1 MESERVSQEGY
12 FDTGLQARKG
22 VQRFRYLEENSDDIN
37 ELYIYEPLDTIR
49 TVIYSVLGIL
59 LAAFLIAGIV
69 LGTIS
74 IFNMSK
80 EEYLP
85 TYIAPDDLASLYN
98 NLDYVNGE
106 EATSEEYIQIN
117 KYLTD
122 YFNVYA
128 EGKGFD
134 KLNKYVSGGSSVA
147 SKAKD
152 YRVHTEYSYDK
163 QDCYYRGMKFFG
175 TYIRLNKVNK
185 VLVKD
190 NQYYVYC
197 WVNVPYKDGLSEYYN
212 KNAAD
217 LVLFFNKNSKTM
229 SNLTKFIV
237 KSLKNTTI
245 PCVEREYL
253 FKLDKDFLKLV
264 DDTGMVDLVV
274 EPYEEA
280 MNVVSNVLSGKLI
293 G

>member
-1 MESERVSQEGY
+1 MDSDKVDY

-22 VQRFRYLEENSDDIN
+22 VQRFKYLEENSDDIN
-37 ELYIYEPLDTIR
+37 ELYVYEPLGTIK
-49 TVIYSVLGIL
+49 TLVYSIIGIIV
-59 LAAFLIAGIV
+59 AAIMIAGIV
-69 LGTIS
+69 LGIIS
-74 IFNMSK
+74 IFNMNRK
-80 EEYLP
+80 GYLP
-85 TYIAPDDLASLYN
+85 TYIAPDDLQSLYS
-98 NLDYVNGE
+98 NLDYINGV
-106 EATSEEYIQIN
+106 EASSEEYIRVN

-128 EGKGFD
+128 KGEGFD
-134 KLNKYVSGGSSVA
+134 KLNEFVSDGSSVA
-147 SKAKD
+147 DKAED
-152 YRVHTEYSYDK
+152 YRVHTKHSYDK

-185 VLVKD
+185 VLIKD

-197 WVNVPYKDGLSEYYN
+197 WVNVPYTDGLSEYYN

-229 SNLTKFIV
+229 PNLTKYIV

-253 FKLDKDFLKLV
+253 FKLDKDSLKLV
-264 DDTGMVDLVV
+264 DDTGMIELLVK
-274 EPYEEA
+274 PYEEA
-280 MNVVSNVLSGKLI
+280 MNVVSKVLSGKI
-293 G
+293 IS